1 MFEHARHRVCAP
13 DHCVERLRSAAATSP
28 SQMFHQCSKKR
39 GQWRTRR
46 RPPSQLTGNTG
57 CESLRADGW
66 EPAEHRVRTGDLR
79 LGKANRPGQ
88 RRSPI
93 LTNRHQPSQTIRAA
107 YRMRR
112 HSITSH
118 PQRCTTVVF
127 HGCSKTGPDRSTL
140 LRSQSSWVGRKR
152 RSGRLASAGRSPTN
166 ATISTPTAFPVPQ
179 SLRSRRG
186 TQSLPAKIDRL
197 RSRWFEV
204 TGGRPNVSRAGWN
217 FG

>member
-1 MFEHARHRVCAP
+1 MATHGLTKTSSASGVRNQCPMGRRIVFEHARHRVCAP

-79 LGKANRPGQ
+79 LGKATIPGQ

-112 HSITSH
+112 HSITSP

-127 HGCSKTGPDRSTL
+127 HGCSKTGPC
-140 LRSQSSWVGRKR
+140 
-152 RSGRLASAGRSPTN
+152 SAVVAIAARY
-166 ATISTPTAFPVPQ
+166 AK
-179 SLRSRRG
+179 
-186 TQSLPAKIDRL
+186 LPAKIDRL